1 MLIGQALYWIE
12 FEFGTGKW
20 IGLRGVGFCR
30 GRASEEGL
38 AWWWFVVV
46 GMSYVIFPEKFFRRV
61 QFLFQEEP
69 GAGKGQGKS
78 TFKLRRHDKFKRGLK
93 KREKHVFFI
102 LCVKGVLLMLMLM
115 FS

>member
-46 GMSYVIFPEKFFRRV
+46 GMSYVIFPEKSFRR
-61 QFLFQEEP
+61 EP
-69 GAGKGQGKS
+69 GQGRGKERVPSSLGDMTS
-78 TFKLRRHDKFKRGLK
+78 LS
-93 KREKHVFFI
+93 V
-102 LCVKGVLLMLMLM
+102 V
-115 FS
+115 